1 MAVFGVPLLIAE
13 LVALAP
19 GDINDSDADGHRGK
33 NEYQNSGTQSGDE
46 VIATLGSLSDA
57 ESATLRAR
65 KGRQNQQGGKRPR
78 SA

>member
-1 MAVFGVPLLIAE
+1 MSGVPLLIAE

-19 GDINDSDADGHRGK
+19 GDINDSDADGHWWK

-46 VIATLGSLSDA
+46 VIAALGSLSDA
-57 ESATLRAR
+57 KSAALCAR
-65 KGRQNQQGGKRPR
+65 KGRQSQQGRKRRR

>member
-33 NEYQNSGTQSGDE
+33 NEYQNSGTQSDDE
-46 VIATLGSLSDA
+46 VIAALSRLSDA
-57 ESATLRAR
+57 KSAALRAR
-65 KGRQNQQGGKRPR
+65 KGWQ
-78 SA
+78 S